1 MNIKVKLALRF
12 TLLVVGILLFFSFLI
27 YYFSYTSRRSRFREN
42 LLVQAQNT
50 AILLINVQE
59 VDSILLIKIQET
71 TRLLEQQEIVITTSA
86 DKVIYSYKPADLNN
100 VILKRYGNN
109 IDPLYFTLGEKDGVS
124 YRHILNDQVYHVF
137 VLAYDK
143 YRSDNLQELK
153 RILFWCILFSIWI
166 CISVS
171 YFFSRLAIHPI
182 SKIISEVKEINSAK
196 LSKRL
201 DEGRGKDEIEQ
212 LAVTFNRMLER
223 LEQVFRSQ
231 DEFVANASHELRT
244 PLAVMMAESD
254 YILSRDHSKEEYMRH
269 IQDISED
276 LRKMNQLVDALLVL
290 AHLDSE
296 NSIGFREVRIDELL
310 FEAIQFAKEKYP
322 QKKII
327 PKFEYSERED
337 DLIIK
342 GDAGLLVTAFSN
354 LLDNACKYSEGEIDV
369 KTALTGAEVIVTVSD
384 QGSGIPESEIPII
397 FKPFTRASNIRHIG
411 GLGVGLS
418 IVAKILELHQAT
430 IAVQSIVNV
439 GTSFMITFRKINRQN

>member
-1 MNIKVKLALRF
+1 
-12 TLLVVGILLFFSFLI
+12 
-27 YYFSYTSRRSRFREN
+27 
-42 LLVQAQNT
+42 
-50 AILLINVQE
+50 
-59 VDSILLIKIQET
+59 
-71 TRLLEQQEIVITTSA
+71 
-86 DKVIYSYKPADLNN
+86 
-100 VILKRYGNN
+100 
-109 IDPLYFTLGEKDGVS
+109 
-124 YRHILNDQVYHVF
+124 
-137 VLAYDK
+137 
-143 YRSDNLQELK
+143 
-153 RILFWCILFSIWI
+153 
-166 CISVS
+166 
-171 YFFSRLAIHPI
+171 
-182 SKIISEVKEINSAK
+182 
-196 LSKRL
+196 
-201 DEGRGKDEIEQ
+201 
-212 LAVTFNRMLER
+212 MLER

-231 DEFVANASHELRT
+231 DEFVANTSHELRT
-244 PLAVMMAESD
+244 PLAVMIAESD
-254 YILSRDHSKEEYMRH
+254 YILSREHSKEEYRRH
-269 IQDISED
+269 IKDIAQD

-290 AHLDSE
+290 AQLDSE
-296 NSIGFREVRIDELL
+296 NSIGFREVRVDELL
-310 FEAIQFAKEKYP
+310 FEAIQSAKGKYP